1 MKKAGIE
8 QSSYINCVEDR
19 STSAQGYIRRY
30 TRNETTGRPNQVL
43 ICLICNAE
51 KPKLTKMMR
60 HLNVH
65 RRDGTL
71 RTDHEAAPAGT
82 VEIESTIRLPAFKNV
97 ANNMPVKAANR
108 ELTAPDLPIVM
119 PNMKKSTVTLG

>member
-1 MKKAGIE
+1 MRKPCEGEGEE
-8 QSSYINCVEDR
+8 QSSYISCVEDR

-71 RTDHEAAPAGT
+71 RSDHEAVQT
-82 VEIESTIRLPAFKNV
+82 RFV
-97 ANNMPVKAANR
+97 
-108 ELTAPDLPIVM
+108 D
-119 PNMKKSTVTLG
+119 